1 LKRWLHGISP
11 GARSR
16 GLRFLSGGISSTLAT
31 NPDLQ
36 VICEVADGMEAVE
49 KAEEL
54 QPDLVL
60 LDIGLP
66 SLNGINAARQIRRC
80 TPKSKVIF
88 LTQESSADMVQEA
101 LSLGALGYVSK
112 TRVGSD
118 LSPAVD
124 AVLVGRK
131 FVSDGLA
138 GY

>member
-1 LKRWLHGISP
+1 
-11 GARSR
+11 
-16 GLRFLSGGISSTLAT
+16 LRFLSGGISSTLAT

-60 LDIGLP
+60 FDIGLP

-101 LSLGALGYVSK
+101 LSVGALAYVSE
-112 TRVGSD
+112 TRAGRD

-138 GY
+138 GH

>member
-1 LKRWLHGISP
+1 
-11 GARSR
+11 
-16 GLRFLSGGISSTLAT
+16 
-31 NPDLQ
+31 
-36 VICEVADGMEAVE
+36 MEAVE

-60 LDIGLP
+60 FDIGLP

-101 LSLGALGYVSK
+101 LSVGALAYVSK
-112 TRVGSD
+112 TRAGRD

-138 GY
+138 GH